1 LDELSKFRWQ
11 AGGVLAVFFLGPT
24 LFNGFIPKPT
34 APQQVIIERTK

>member
-11 AGGVLAVFFLGPT
+11 AGGVLAVFVLGLT